1 MPGPKGIVR
10 WSVLALG
17 LVLALV
23 TAWVCVVSG
32 LVWMLAGT
40 LGAGPALLCVGG
52 TLIGLFALFLGLAA
66 LSGAKG
72 QQGRS
77 IAGPTGL
84 LRGVLTVAGMPG
96 GLRLLLASSSVL
108 FALLAMVALLLA
120 TRKTGRTSESGRMR
134 PR

>member
-40 LGAGPALLCVGG
+40 LGVGPALLCVGG
-52 TLIGLFALFLGLAA
+52 TLIGLVALFLGLAA

-120 TRKTGRTSESGRMR
+120 TRKTGRTSESGRMQ